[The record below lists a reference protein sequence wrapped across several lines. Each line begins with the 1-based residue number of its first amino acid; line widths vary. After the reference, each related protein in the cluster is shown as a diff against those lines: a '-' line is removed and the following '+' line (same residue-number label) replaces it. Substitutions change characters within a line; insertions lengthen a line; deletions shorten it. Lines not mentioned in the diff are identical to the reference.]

1 MIRLYG
7 ILAILK
13 INCTVVP
20 IDPNYPITRKEYMLS
35 NAEIKT
41 VLFTNEIKDLEIE
54 NKINIY
60 YDAYKNEQEDNRKYN
75 YNINNNLYIVYTSGS
90 TGNPKPVTI
99 SHKNI
104 INLIMHEI
112 KSKELTFK
120 DSKILQFATL
130 SFDVS
135 YQEIFTALFTNSTL
149 VMIKDEVKKDY
160 QQLTNY
166 IIDKKINILFIPPRY
181 LIYLADNNKIK
192 ELAENLRYIITAGEQ
207 LIITKNIEQLIDNGI
222 ILNNHYGPAETH
234 VATTYVV
241 NKDNITLKP
250 AIGRPIANAKI
261 YILDKNKYLCP
272 IGATGEIYISGECV
286 GNGYYNKNSLTQ
298 ERFIKDPFNKKYI
311 MYKTGDLG
319 KFDEQGN
326 VYYLGRTD
334 FQVKVNGYRIEL
346 EEVEKQISSI
356 NKIKNATI
364 TIEKDTIGKNKLV
377 AYVELKE
384 HISYEEYRE
393 ELNKRLPQ
401 YMIPSKTYLIDNM
414 PLNINGK
421 ADKKMLEQKKENYKI
436 FVSNTKNALPN
447 NEIEAKILKCM
458 QQVLDTKGM
467 NVQNDFFELGGDS
480 LSAIALQVELAKEN
494 IILNTQEIYDNPS
507 ARRIY
512 EYLNKK
518 KENTRDSEYQQI
530 ELKQETVKFK
540 KENNVMLT
548 GATGFLG
555 IHVLNELIENTNNNI
570 YCIIREKQGIS
581 SLQRLKDKYA
591 YYFNKDV
598 EKIINK
604 RLFIITGDLIQEN
617 FGTNPE
623 QYSDLLATINIVINV
638 AASVK
643 HYGKR
648 DYNYEHNVVFTKNI
662 IKFVNDSKSVLNHIS
677 TVGIAG
683 NNLVNTNNC
692 IKNTFSEN
700 DLKIGQAYNE
710 NVYVSTKLQAEELII
725 GEIQKN
731 NIIAN
736 IIRVG
741 NLMNRYSDNVFQDNK
756 GTNAFQNKVK
766 EIIRIGYIPNQ
777 MKDFTFD
784 LTPVDLC
791 ADAII
796 KLSFYDKYNNI
807 YHVLNNN
814 EIGIKEI
821 KQILEKQNIKIAFKD
836 DIEDKDKVNSK
847 WLANDFLLENKKKIN
862 IDSIKTQKV
871 LKKLNF
877 YWKNDINYYSKV
889 LKSIVEGGENEEN
902 I

>member
-1 MIRLYG
+1 MI
-7 ILAILK
+7 
-13 INCTVVP
+13 
-20 IDPNYPITRKEYMLS
+20 S

-41 VLFTNEIKDLEIE
+41 ILFTNEINDLEIK
-54 NKINIY
+54 NKIKIDY
-60 YDAYKNEQEDNRKYN
+60 ETYKNETEDSRKYN

-135 YQEIFTALFTNSTL
+135 YQEILTALFTNSTL
-149 VMIKDEVKKDY
+149 VMIKDEIKKDY
-160 QQLTNY
+160 QKLTDY

-181 LIYLADNNKIK
+181 LIYLADNNKTK
-192 ELAENLRYIITAGEQ
+192 ELAECLKYIITAGEQ
-207 LIITKNIEQLIDNGI
+207 LIITNNIKQLIDNGI
-222 ILNNHYGPAETH
+222 IINNHYGPAETH

-250 AIGRPIANAKI
+250 AIGKPIANSKI
-261 YILDKNKYLCP
+261 YILDKNKDLCP

-298 ERFIKDPFNKKYI
+298 ERFMKDPFNKKYI

-334 FQVKVNGYRIEL
+334 FQVKVNGYRIEI

-356 NKIKNATI
+356 DKIKNIAI
-364 TIEKDTIGKNKLV
+364 TIEKDTLGKNKLV
-377 AYVELKE
+377 AYIELKE
-384 HISYEEYRE
+384 QINYEEYRE
-393 ELNKRLPQ
+393 ELNKKLPQ

-414 PLNINGK
+414 PLNMNGK
-421 ADKKMLEQKKENYKI
+421 ADKKMLEQKKDTYKI
-436 FVSNTKNALPN
+436 FVLDTKNALPN

-458 QQVLDTKGM
+458 QEVLDTKGM

-480 LSAIALQVELAKEN
+480 LSAIALQVELAKED

-507 ARRIY
+507 ARKIF

-518 KENTRDSEYQQI
+518 KENIKDNEYQQI
-530 ELKQETVKFK
+530 ELKQEIIKFK
-540 KENNVMLT
+540 NKNNVMLT

-555 IHVLNELIENTNNNI
+555 IHILNELLKNTNSNI
-570 YCIIREKQGIS
+570 YCIIRNKQGVS
-581 SLQRLKDKYA
+581 SVQRLKDKYL
-591 YYFNKDV
+591 YYFNKNI
-598 EKIINK
+598 ENIINK
-604 RLFIITGDLIQEN
+604 RVFVVTGDLIQEN
-617 FGTNPE
+617 LGIETK
-623 QYSDLLATINIVINV
+623 QYNDLKKEIDIVINV

-648 DYNYEHNVVFTKNI
+648 DYNFEHNVVSTKNI
-662 IKFVNDSKSVLNHIS
+662 IQFIKDSNAVLNHIS

-683 NNLVNTNNC
+683 NNLVNTNKC
-692 IKNTFSEN
+692 IKNSFSEN
-700 DLKIGQAYNE
+700 DLKIGQEYNE
-710 NVYVSTKLQAEELII
+710 NVYVSTKLQAEEII
-725 GEIQKN
+725 IDEIQKN
-731 NIIAN
+731 NIKAN

-741 NLMNRYSDNVFQDNK
+741 NLMNRYTDNVFQDNK
-756 GTNAFQNKVK
+756 NTNAFQNKIK
-766 EIIRIGYIPNQ
+766 EIINIGYIPNQ

-791 ADAII
+791 AEAIT
-796 KLSFYDKYNNI
+796 KLAFYDKYNNI
-807 YHVLNNN
+807 YHVLNNK
-814 EIGIKEI
+814 EIGIREI
-821 KQILEKQNIKIAFKD
+821 KEILEKQNIKIAFKD
-836 DIEDKDKVNSK
+836 TIDEMDKINSK
-847 WLANDFLLENKKKIN
+847 WLVNDFILENKKKIS
-862 IDSIKTQKV
+862 IDSVKTQRV
-871 LKKLNF
+871 LKDLNF
-877 YWKNDINYYSKV
+877 YWKNDMNYYSKV
-889 LKSIVEGGENEEN
+889 LKSIVEGEENEEN